1 MTKKQIAAGHVR
13 RLRTMRKA
21 LLEMAKQWEDV
32 DEFNISQLTELAD
45 RAEAVAVELI
55 EEVAP

>member
-1 MTKKQIAAGHVR
+1 
-13 RLRTMRKA
+13 MRKS

-45 RAEAVAVELI
+45 RAEVVAIELI
-55 EEVAP
+55 EEVAV

>member
-1 MTKKQIAAGHVR
+1 MTKKQIAAGQVR

>member
-1 MTKKQIAAGHVR
+1 MTKKQIAAGQVR

-45 RAEAVAVELI
+45 RIEAVAVELI

>member
-1 MTKKQIAAGHVR
+1 MTKKQIAAGQVR

-21 LLEMAKQWEDV
+21 LLEMATQWEDV

-45 RAEAVAVELI
+45 QAETVAVNLI
-55 EEVAP
+55 EEVAT